1 MWGRVELLSCSTR
14 GQCFACEPTA
24 EVASSRRNSA
34 VHYSTHQVFD
44 QLLADQAILMAA
56 PALLDGCNGLRVRSL
71 NDPHD
76 ARLRPFNRHTL
87 EPAAAASRCEPTHP
101 SRSAC

>member
-1 MWGRVELLSCSTR
+1 MGVGSNCPRAPVDPNAP
-14 GQCFACEPTA
+14 QCFALEPTA

-56 PALLDGCNGLRVRSL
+56 PALLDGVQFLG
-71 NDPHD
+71 
-76 ARLRPFNRHTL
+76 
-87 EPAAAASRCEPTHP
+87 
-101 SRSAC
+101 